1 VGQAYFAFSDICFAI
16 SRILCGA
23 AMRENAANRKRRFVM
38 IKPVRIFLACA
49 ALTLIT
55 PLAIA
60 ETPTTSVPVA
70 TIVTI
75 KTPPGITRERLEAGF
90 KQAVPL
96 YQGIPG
102 LTAKYFIANDDS
114 FGGMYLWKDRAS
126 AEAWYNDAWRAK
138 AKATY
143 GVEPTL
149 VYFDSPLQIDN
160 NKQP

>member
-1 VGQAYFAFSDICFAI
+1 
-16 SRILCGA
+16 
-23 AMRENAANRKRRFVM
+23 M

-49 ALTLIT
+49 ALSLAA
-55 PLAIA
+55 PSAIA
-60 ETPTTSVPVA
+60 ETTAAPAPVA

-96 YQGIPG
+96 YQNIPG
-102 LTAKYFIANDDS
+102 LTAKYFIVNEDS

-126 AEAWYNDAWRAK
+126 AEAWYSDAWRAK

-143 GVEPTL
+143 GVEPVL

-160 NKQP
+160 RKQP

>member
-1 VGQAYFAFSDICFAI
+1 
-16 SRILCGA
+16 
-23 AMRENAANRKRRFVM
+23 M
-38 IKPVRIFLACA
+38 IKPVRLFLACTAFTLLTPSVMAQTVPA
-49 ALTLIT
+49 A
-55 PLAIA
+55 A
-60 ETPTTSVPVA
+60 TSSPVA

-96 YQGIPG
+96 YESIPG
-102 LTAKYFIANDDS
+102 LTAKFFIANEDS

-126 AEAWYNDAWRAK
+126 AEAWYSDAWRAK

-143 GVEPTL
+143 GVEPVL

-160 NKQP
+160 RKAGQ